1 MRHYE
6 TIFIIN
12 PDLSEEEIAQVVEKF
27 TGILVKGGAEILKT
41 DLWGR
46 RRLAYMV
53 KKFTKG
59 YYVFL
64 EYGAPSAAV
73 TEMER
78 NFKIDEKVIR
88 FLSVKKG
95 DVFDVEALAKAEAE
109 AKAKAEARAA
119 AMAARRAIEEE
130 DDDDDDFGDE
140 RGYDEEERA

>member
-6 TIFIIN
+6 TIFVIN
-12 PDLSEEEIAQVVEKF
+12 PDLSEEETTGVIDKF
-27 TGILVKGGAEILKT
+27 TGILTKEGGEILKA

-59 YYVFL
+59 FYVLL
-64 EYGAPSAAV
+64 EYGAPADAV

-88 FLSVKKG
+88 FITVKKG
-95 DVFDVEALAKAEAE
+95 ETFDAEALVRAEAE
-109 AKAKAEARAA
+109 AKARAEARAA
-119 AMAARRAIEEE
+119 AIAARKAAEG
-130 DDDDDDFGDE
+130 DDDDDDDYE
-140 RGYDEEERA
+140 RVDADEE